1 MDNQFTTIERNGQ
14 SVLSTNTVLRNTY
27 LLLSLTLLFSAL
39 TAGLSIY
46 YNAAFVNIWL
56 ALAIFIGFPF
66 ILNMTKDSPLAIVL
80 TFAYTGFV
88 GWYIGPLLNVYIT
101 EFTNGS
107 ELIMTA
113 LGSTGLIFLILS
125 AIGMSTKRD
134 FSGMGK
140 FLFVG
145 VIVALVAMVANIF
158 LKMPMLYLGVSIVFA
173 LISGGYIMY
182 QTNMIVRGGETN
194 YVTATVVLYVSLV
207 NIFLT
212 LLQIL
217 GMFSGERR

>member
-1 MDNQFTTIERNGQ
+1 MDNQFTSIERSGQ
-14 SVLSTNTVLRNTY
+14 SVLATNTVLRNTY
-27 LLLSLTLLFSAL
+27 LLLSLTLIFSAC
-39 TAGLSIY
+39 TAGLSIF
-46 YNAAFVNIWL
+46 YNAGFVNIWL

-88 GWYIGPLLNVYIT
+88 GWYIGPILNLYIN
-101 EFTNGS
+101 EFSNGS

-113 LGSTGLIFLILS
+113 LGSTGLIFLVLS
-125 AIGMSTKRD
+125 AIGMSAKRD
-134 FSGMGK
+134 FSSWGK

-145 VIVALVAMVANIF
+145 VIVAMVAAIANIF
-158 LKMPMLYLGVSIVFA
+158 LKMPALYLGVSVIFA
-173 LISGGYIMY
+173 LISGAYIMY

-217 GMFSGERR
+217 GMFGGDRR